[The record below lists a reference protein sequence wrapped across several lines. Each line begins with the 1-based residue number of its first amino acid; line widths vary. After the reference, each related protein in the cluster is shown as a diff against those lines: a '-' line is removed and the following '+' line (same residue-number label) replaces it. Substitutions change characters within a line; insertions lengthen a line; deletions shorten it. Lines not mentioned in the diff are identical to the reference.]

1 MIFFKKN
8 FILLIIFF
16 FFLFFPSK
24 IFAEVLINEFYPNPQ
39 TQEKEWVEFYNASSS
54 SADLSNYVFDD
65 DNDFY
70 SDAGSGAKIFLK
82 GILAAN
88 SLCYWELDSYLNNN
102 GDTPTLFKTD
112 SKLVDTYRYKTT
124 QKGKSF
130 SRVPNGGAWQENIE
144 PSKTPINCLD
154 LIPTPTLTST
164 PIPSPFFT
172 LTPTPLQSP
181 TPTLSPTFSLSPTQ
195 NPSPTEIP
203 IPTPISYQ
211 NIYLYEVY
219 PNPQTGEN
227 EWVEIYNDND
237 FIVNLNN
244 WYIDDLEDGGSSPK
258 KFSLTIQPKNYA
270 SFDLSTAIF
279 NNDGD
284 SVRLLD
290 FDKKEKDSFEYKNS
304 QKGKSF
310 GRISLET
317 DDFCLQ
323 EPSKNQKNNL
333 CLNPTPTQE
342 VTPTAALITSH
353 LSSIATSP
361 TKTMLPFIKKSNQNP
376 YHYQSVSNIKTA
388 EQNNSALI
396 NKKTDV
402 LGIYNK
408 RKTNRYSFFSFL
420 SLSYSVLSAFGI
432 IIKTVK
438 HFS

>member
-1 MIFFKKN
+1 MQKFFIF
-8 FILLIIFF
+8 LIIFF
-16 FFLFFPSK
+16 LFLFFLKSVEAK
-24 IFAEVLINEFYPNPQ
+24 ILINEFLIEPTPQQVEIINIGTESANLSGWIIDDDGGSSATFTIPDNSIIYPDSCLIFSGNFYLNAKTADTIRLFDNQNILVDSFSYKLSPGQ
-39 TQEKEWVEFYNASSS
+39 GVSYQRIPDGEDSWKTQSSS
-54 SADLSNYVFDD
+54 LGF
-65 DNDFY
+65 F
-70 SDAGSGAKIFLK
+70 
-82 GILAAN
+82 N
-88 SLCYWELDSYLNNN
+88 SSLQSCVI
-102 GDTPTLFKTD
+102 TPT
-112 SKLVDTYRYKTT
+112 
-124 QKGKSF
+124 
-130 SRVPNGGAWQENIE
+130 
-144 PSKTPINCLD
+144 
-154 LIPTPTLTST
+154 PTPTLTQIITET
-164 PIPSPFFT
+164 PILNCT
-172 LTPTPLQSP
+172 GQTC
-181 TPTLSPTFSLSPTQ
+181 LSPTNIPTQ
-195 NPSPTEIP
+195 NPSPAETP
-203 IPTPISYQ
+203 IETPISYE
-211 NIYLYEVY
+211 NIYLSEVY
-219 PNPQTGEN
+219 PNPQTGQN

-244 WYIDDLEDGGSSPK
+244 WYIDDIEDGGSSPK

-284 SVRLLD
+284 IVRLLD

-310 GRISLET
+310 GRASLET

-342 VTPTAALITSH
+342 VTPTAALISSH

-396 NKKTDV
+396 TKKTDV
-402 LGIYNK
+402 LGVYNK

>member
-1 MIFFKKN
+1 
-8 FILLIIFF
+8 
-16 FFLFFPSK
+16 
-24 IFAEVLINEFYPNPQ
+24 
-39 TQEKEWVEFYNASSS
+39 
-54 SADLSNYVFDD
+54 
-65 DNDFY
+65 
-70 SDAGSGAKIFLK
+70 
-82 GILAAN
+82 
-88 SLCYWELDSYLNNN
+88 
-102 GDTPTLFKTD
+102 
-112 SKLVDTYRYKTT
+112 
-124 QKGKSF
+124 
-130 SRVPNGGAWQENIE
+130 
-144 PSKTPINCLD
+144 
-154 LIPTPTLTST
+154 
-164 PIPSPFFT
+164 
-172 LTPTPLQSP
+172 
-181 TPTLSPTFSLSPTQ
+181 
-195 NPSPTEIP
+195 
-203 IPTPISYQ
+203 
-211 NIYLYEVY
+211 
-219 PNPQTGEN
+219 
-227 EWVEIYNDND
+227 VEIYNDND

-244 WYIDDLEDGGSSPK
+244 WYIDDIEDGGSSPK

-396 NKKTDV
+396 TKKTDV
-402 LGIYNK
+402 LGVYNK